1 MDLMAVSHAVADA
14 DLREDILRLDR
25 VRLDLA
31 ADVRHVYA
39 QELVVPTDA
48 GPQSSFIMDL

>member
-1 MDLMAVSHAVADA
+1 MDLMAVGHAVADA
-14 DLREDILRLDR
+14 DLGENVLRLDR

-31 ADVRHVYA
+31 ADVRHVHT
-39 QELVVPTDA
+39 QKLVVPADA